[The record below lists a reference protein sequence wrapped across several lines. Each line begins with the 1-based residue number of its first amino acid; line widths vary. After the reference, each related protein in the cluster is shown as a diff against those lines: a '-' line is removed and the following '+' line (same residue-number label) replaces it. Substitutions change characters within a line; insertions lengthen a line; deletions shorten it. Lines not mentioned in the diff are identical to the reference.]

1 MPPASD
7 VTLNEL
13 RLLVAVAE
21 HGSISAAARLLL
33 ISQPSA
39 SARMKELERHLGLEL
54 LDRRTRGAELTADG
68 RAVTDWARA
77 VVDAADVLL
86 TGAQALAT
94 SRDAQLTI
102 AASQT
107 VGEYLTPA
115 WLADYRRTQPD
126 RPVRLQVMNSRDVI
140 AALRARE
147 VDLGFI
153 ETPRVPADLARR
165 KVGQDRLTLV
175 VAPGHPLA
183 RRRGVG
189 REELA
194 ELSLASRE
202 DGSGTRAALSRSL
215 GLTREALSRSLG
227 RAVEP
232 ALELDSNAA
241 VKVEVASGGYPAV
254 LSELA
259 VAAELR
265 DRRLVEV
272 ELEDVD
278 LRRRLHAV
286 WRKPGRLTPAAA
298 DFLAGVLGPHG

>member
-1 MPPASD
+1 MAMSAD
-7 VTLNEL
+7 VTLEGL
-13 RLLVAVAE
+13 RLLVSVAE
-21 HGSISAAARLLL
+21 HGSISAAAREAQ

-39 SARMKELERHLGLEL
+39 SARMKDLERRLGLEL

-86 TGAQALAT
+86 TGSRALAT
-94 SRDAQLTI
+94 RREVRLSI

-107 VGEYLTPA
+107 VGEYLMPA
-115 WLADYRRTQPD
+115 WLAAHRRARAD
-126 RPVRLQVMNSRDVI
+126 HAVRLQVMNSRDVI

-153 ETPRVPADLARR
+153 ETPVVPSDLARR
-165 KVGQDRLTLV
+165 RVGADRLTLV
-175 VAPGHPLA
+175 VGPGHPLA
-183 RRRGVG
+183 RRRRPLS
-189 REELA
+189 REDLA
-194 ELSLASRE
+194 TLPLASRE
-202 DGSGTRAALSRSL
+202 DGSGTR
-215 GLTREALSRSLG
+215 EALSRALDTP
-227 RAVEP
+227 VQP

-278 LRRRLHAV
+278 LRRTLYAI
-286 WRKPGRLTPAAA
+286 WRRPGRLAPAAA
-298 DFLAGVLGPHG
+298 EFLAEVLGR

>member
-183 RRRGVG
+183 RRRSVG

-202 DGSGTRAALSRSL
+202 DGSG
-215 GLTREALSRSLG
+215 TREALSRSLG

>member
-94 SRDAQLTI
+94 SRDAKLSI
-102 AASQT
+102 AASRT
-107 VGEYLTPA
+107 VGEYLMPA
-115 WLADYRRTQPD
+115 WLAAHRRARAD
-126 RPVRLQVMNSRDVI
+126 HAVRLQVMNSRGVI

-147 VDLGFI
+147 IDLGFI
-153 ETPRVPADLARR
+153 ETPVVPSDLARR
-165 KVGQDRLTLV
+165 RVGADRLTLV
-175 VAPGHPLA
+175 VGQI
-183 RRRGVG
+183 
-189 REELA
+189 
-194 ELSLASRE
+194 
-202 DGSGTRAALSRSL
+202 
-215 GLTREALSRSLG
+215 G
-227 RAVEP
+227 RAHV
-232 ALELDSNAA
+232 
-241 VKVEVASGGYPAV
+241 
-254 LSELA
+254 
-259 VAAELR
+259 
-265 DRRLVEV
+265 
-272 ELEDVD
+272 
-278 LRRRLHAV
+278 
-286 WRKPGRLTPAAA
+286 
-298 DFLAGVLGPHG
+298 